1 MKTFDPNHL
10 SVPDRQGLLQSLVC
24 PRPIAFASTVD
35 AAGNVNLSPFS
46 FFNLFSVNP
55 PVAVFSPSRRGR
67 DGSTKHTLQ
76 NVLEVPEVVIN
87 IVNHSMVEQTS
98 LASVEYGKGVDEFV
112 KAGFTAVKS
121 SLVQPPRVAESP
133 ASLECKVTQ
142 VIALGQE
149 GGAGN
154 LVICEILVIH
164 VNENVLD
171 ASGQRADP
179 YRLDAVARMGGDYYC
194 RANGGAIFTV
204 PKPNQ
209 KMGIGV
215 DVIPTRIRHSR
226 ILTGNDL
233 GRLGNVEQL
242 PDSQSVTDFSQTEP
256 IREIFVRFAHHAES
270 LEDHL
275 HALAKDFLAAG
286 DTDSAWKTLLQP
298 NDHQ

>member
-10 SVPDRQGLLQSLVC
+10 SVPDRQGLLQSLIC

-215 DVIPTRIRHSR
+215 DVIPARIRHSR